1 MLTKKINKFV
11 TRPLQFIS
19 DIKNPIVKNFY
30 LKNSTNIRNFI
41 RRFWSTD
48 YYNSLYAHF
57 LKTREYELLFLRKGN
72 SDISFA
78 TLPWTPKGHQI
89 YVGQILGAKKVG
101 FPKNIKKE
109 KIDVFTNWGMT
120 EAPKHNKISL
130 VAEHKG
136 RPVVRLE
143 YGFISG
149 KDVAAIDSPQCS
161 LLMSPWVMYYD
172 ASRPTFMDFLLN
184 SEWQLS
190 PIQLNNVKSQIKT
203 IIEKRL
209 TKYNAGK
216 LQFIKKIP
224 ETGNKRVLLIDQRK
238 GDLSVSYGGASE
250 STFDEMFKA
259 AYAKEGYDVIIKV
272 HPDALKGGFGSY
284 LAKYVDYDPKRVFV
298 VAEDVNP
305 YVLLNECDEVFVV
318 VSGMGF
324 EAAMLGKPVTCFGS
338 PFYSGWGFTKDIKT
352 KKFREKKRSVEEF
365 FYIYYDLCSRYY
377 LPGKGQV
384 DLNTFLADFPL
395 YLQDKLPT
403 KQPVPKDKATKPCSL
418 KVMFV
423 IPSPRNGATGINC
436 QKYALE
442 LRKLGVQ
449 SQIYAEGNHYGDNDG
464 ISWNR
469 IRFDGKR
476 LDPGTRKK
484 IVSFNPDIVYLWGCR
499 TKPQRAALEA
509 LVLTDAKLVLH
520 YEDDDEQVFKSKNP
534 EQDSSNLKSI
544 DGLLLDESTQKKLF
558 SDFNVMH
565 LLNVIRDVSYDRWVD
580 PILRHVCLNLSA
592 GYTGIWKP
600 FTEELQQTFKKKSLL
615 LPPVFMREQL
625 PQPSSSSLRDSLC
638 RKYSIDPASVI
649 IFINGNIYTYSDE
662 FKVFLQYLSVLSSG
676 YSRNIHLMFIS
687 KTDEQKQIFKE
698 SYDGSYGVTIL
709 ENLNDYNYQY
719 VMMGA
724 DLMASPGLNDTFTK
738 YRVPSRFVVPMACGK
753 PVLVHRAGFGES
765 LVQGENAI
773 ILNENDDINTWAEET
788 EKYFSHDQLSKIG
801 KGALGFANQYFDVA
815 SNAKA
820 LAGYLEEIKSSGTKP
835 FA

>member
-1 MLTKKINKFV
+1 MFTKKINKFV
-11 TRPLQFIS
+11 TRPLEFIS
-19 DIKNPIVKNFY
+19 DIKNPIVQKFY
-30 LKNSTNIRNFI
+30 TKNSTNIRNFI
-41 RRFWSTD
+41 RRFWPTE
-48 YYNSLYAHF
+48 YYSALYSHF
-57 LKTREYELLFLRKGN
+57 LKTREFELLFLRKGN

-89 YVGQILGAKKVG
+89 YVAQILGAKKVG

-109 KIDVFTNWGMT
+109 KIDVFATWGMT
-120 EAPKHNKISL
+120 NAPKHNKISL
-130 VAEHKG
+130 IAEHKG

-143 YGFISG
+143 YGFISS

-172 ASRPTFMDFLLN
+172 SSRPTFMDYLLN

-190 PIQLNNVKSQIKT
+190 KIQLDNVKSQIKT
-203 IIEKRL
+203 IIENRL

-224 ETGNKRVLLIDQRK
+224 KTGNKRVLLIDQRK

-250 STFDEMFKA
+250 ATFDEMFKA
-259 AYAKEGYDVIIKV
+259 AYAKAGYDVVIKV

-338 PFYSGWGFTKDIKT
+338 PFYSGWGFTHDIQ
-352 KKFREKKRSVEEF
+352 KKKYREKKRTVEEF
-365 FYIYYDLCSRYY
+365 FYIYYDFCSRYY

-384 DLNTFLADFPL
+384 DLKTFLENFPL
-395 YLQDKLPT
+395 YLQDKLPST
-403 KQPVPKDKATKPCSL
+403 QPTKDKTSKAYSL

-423 IPSPRNGATGINC
+423 IPSPRSGATGINC

-442 LRKLGVQ
+442 LRNLGVQ
-449 SQIYAEGNHYGDNDG
+449 SQIYAEGHHYGDNEG
-464 ISWNR
+464 ISWHR

-476 LDPGTRKK
+476 LDSDTRKK

-499 TKPQRAALEA
+499 TKAQRAALEA
-509 LVLTDAKLVLH
+509 LILTDAKLVLH
-520 YEDDDEQVFKSKNP
+520 CEDDDEQIFKSKNP
-534 EQDSSNLKSI
+534 EQDSSMLKLL
-544 DGLLLDESTQKKLF
+544 DGLNLDHSNQKILF
-558 SDFNVMH
+558 SDFNIMH
-565 LLNVIRDVSYDRWVD
+565 LLNVIRDVNYDRWVD
-580 PILRHVCLNLSA
+580 PILRHVCLNLSS

-600 FTEELQQTFKKKSLL
+600 FTEELQSTFNKKSLL

-625 PQPSSSSLRDSLC
+625 PQSDSISLRDSLC
-638 RKYSIDPASVI
+638 SKYSIAPDSNI

-662 FKVFLQYLSVLSSG
+662 FKVFLKYLSVLSSRF
-676 YSRNIHLMFIS
+676 SRKIHLMFIS
-687 KTDEQKQIFKE
+687 KTDEQKRIFKE
-698 SYDGSYGVTIL
+698 NYDGSYGFTIL
-709 ENLNDYNYQY
+709 ENLNDYDYQHI
-719 VMMGA
+719 MMGA

-753 PVLVHRAGFGES
+753 PVLVHRIGFGES
-765 LVQGENAI
+765 LVQGENAV
-773 ILNENDDINTWAEET
+773 ILNENDNINTWAVET
-788 EKYFSHDQLSKIG
+788 EKYFSHDQLKNIG
-801 KGALGFANQYFDVA
+801 RGALAFANQYFDVA

-820 LAGYLEEIKSSGTKP
+820 LADYLVEIKSIGTKP